1 MSAEQR
7 LTVPAD
13 AAGQR
18 LDHYLSL
25 ALGCSRAD
33 VQRQIAN
40 NAITIN
46 GHPAAKDVR
55 LRPDQ
60 IIVVGKDQSVP
71 LPARVPE
78 PRVVAEDDAVLVLE
92 KPPGLI
98 MHQGPGIHEETL
110 ADWLTKTYPYLRGIG
125 EDPLRPG
132 IVHRLDKEASGLVVV
147 AKTQGAYEHLKAAFQ
162 EHRVEKHYTALVHGH
177 VLNDGGEVRF
187 PIDRSEQSGRMAAKP
202 MGGDGREAV
211 TRYTIL
217 ERLAPFTLLD
227 VTTDTGRTHQVR
239 VHLHALGHPI
249 AGDPLYHSR
258 RRETK
263 KIPPRLFLHASRLT
277 FPHPDGTPRS
287 FASPLPAELAAW
299 LDGLRHT

>member
-1 MSAEQR
+1 MT
-7 LTVPAD
+7 LTVPPES
-13 AAGQR
+13 AGQR
-18 LDHYLSL
+18 LDQFVATTLQR
-25 ALGCSRAD
+25 SRTEIQRKCERGEILIDQRPAD
-33 VQRQIAN
+33 R
-40 NAITIN
+40 
-46 GHPAAKDVR
+46 DVR
-55 LRPDQ
+55 LQAGQAITVHPDAAAAAPQ
-60 IIVVGKDQSVP
+60 
-71 LPARVPE
+71 PAPK
-78 PRVVAEDDAVLVLE
+78 PRVIAEDDAVLILE
-92 KPPGLI
+92 KPSGLI

-110 ADWLTKTYPYLRGIG
+110 ADWLTKTYPYLHGVG

-147 AKTQGAYEHLKAAFQ
+147 TKTQGAYEHLKAAFQ
-162 EHRVEKHYTALVHGH
+162 EHRVEKHYTALVHGQ
-177 VLNDGGEVRF
+177 VVNAGGEIRF

-202 MGGDGREAV
+202 LGSDGREAV

-258 RRETK
+258 HRDTK

-277 FPHPDGTPRS
+277 FQHPDGTPRS
-287 FASPLPAELAAW
+287 FASPLPTDLMAF